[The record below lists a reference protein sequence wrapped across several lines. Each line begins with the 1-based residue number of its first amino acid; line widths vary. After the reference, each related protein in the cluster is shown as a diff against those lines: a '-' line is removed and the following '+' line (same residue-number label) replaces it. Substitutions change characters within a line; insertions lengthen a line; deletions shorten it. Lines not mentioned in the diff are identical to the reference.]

1 MQLLL
6 FDVDGVLIEP
16 HGYHYAL
23 QATLQKLGRM
33 CGMPDCN
40 LTEEDIAAF
49 ESDGVSTE
57 WDSSAISLAYLLTLV
72 WRSAPDFR
80 LPDRLAADP
89 PPFHLP
95 APDFRALTTA
105 LAGIRNQGWTP
116 LERGA
121 HLLLGNDSLN
131 PEQQTYLRE
140 IFAHARSESGINY
153 LLFQE
158 LVAGSA
164 AFARLYH
171 LPPAFNAESYLML
184 YDKPLLLPDD
194 ARALNAWVRQP
205 GQGAALFTARPG
217 DSHQSAPSALEA
229 ERGAELLGLDGI
241 PIASQGKIAWMSQRL
256 DLPEQSLIKPAPAH
270 VLLALLLA
278 AGVPLEET
286 LQPVK
291 AFLMESGG
299 SSALR
304 RLHGA
309 QVRIFEDT
317 STGIRSLQ
325 NAVERLGRMGIDL
338 QVQVVGIS
346 THPAKI
352 AALRDTGAQVFADI
366 RSALQA
372 CGIL

>member
-33 CGMPDCN
+33 CGIPDCN

-49 ESDGVSTE
+49 ESNGVSTE
-57 WDSSAISLAYLLTLV
+57 WDSSAISLAYLLTQV
-72 WRSAPDFR
+72 WRIAPDFR

-95 APDFRALTTA
+95 APDFRTLTTA
-105 LAGIRNQGWTP
+105 LAGIRNQGWTS

-121 HLLLGNDSLN
+121 HLLVENDSLN
-131 PEQQTYLRE
+131 PDQRTYLRE
-140 IFAHARSESGINY
+140 IFAHARCESGINY

-184 YDKPLLLPDD
+184 YDKPLLLPGD
-194 ARALNAWVRQP
+194 ASALKAWYRQP
-205 GQGAALFTARPG
+205 GRGAALFTARPG
-217 DSHQSAPSALEA
+217 DAPLSTASALEA
-229 ERGAELLGLDGI
+229 ERGAELLALDGI
-241 PIASQGKIAWMSQRL
+241 PIASQGKIAWMSQQL
-256 DLPEQSLIKPAPAH
+256 NLPEQSLIKPAPAH
-270 VLLALLLA
+270 VLMALLLA

-286 LQPVK
+286 VQPVK
-291 AFLMESGG
+291 AFLMESEAPSVLGR
-299 SSALR
+299 LR
-304 RLHGA
+304 GA
-309 QVRIFEDT
+309 QVCIFEDT
-317 STGIRSLQ
+317 STGICSLQ
-325 NAVERLGRMGIDL
+325 SAVQRLTRMGIDL
-338 QVQVVGIS
+338 QVKDVGIS
-346 THPAKI
+346 THPAKK
-352 AALRDTGAQVFADI
+352 AALQDTGAQVFADI
-366 RSALQA
+366 HSALQA